1 MNHPFPAQADCRR
14 GAARLAAARRA
25 TAARRLDGALPAK
38 GDRPALRARHRR
50 DGLGKSALVLYRADD
65 PDHCWG
71 CVTVPTRDAAARSAL
86 PERAARFDAAHY
98 GDVLADLVA
107 LKLVTPLEPGDQVL
121 APGQALGRVEVPMGF
136 EEGDDEDATSRE
148 RLDRLLAAPTAPP
161 LEDAAS
167 PPAPPRA

>member
-1 MNHPFPAQADCRR
+1 M
-14 GAARLAAARRA
+14 
-25 TAARRLDGALPAK
+25 
-38 GDRPALRARHRR
+38 
-50 DGLGKSALVLYRADD
+50 
-65 PDHCWG
+65 
-71 CVTVPTRDAAARSAL
+71 TVPTRDAAARSAL

-107 LKLVTPLEPGDQVL
+107 LKFVTPLEPGDQVL